1 MMSICQGVPPGRCQM
16 PCHSRQ
22 RSPAAVHEMQIVQT
36 GGTGH
41 GRHDTEAKVTVQSRR
56 VDMEV
61 YIPVPDQQA
70 RPERAHGMDH
80 GTCPAPM
87 SFYVQFCH
95 DVPGFCLCGAGHR
108 LPGGYVVHTVSLWGA
123 VCLQEKKAFLFD
135 MLGTFFYGKKRQN
148 FPLQS
153 WKKGSCRSVAD
164 RGVPSW
170 PGHDV
175 ISRRDLW
182 IFVTR
187 RQPARIV
194 AAVAA

>member
-1 MMSICQGVPPGRCQM
+1 M
-16 PCHSRQ
+16 PFQAAFFR
-22 RSPAAVHEMQIVQT
+22 PAAVHEMQIVQT

-95 DVPGFCLCGAGHR
+95 DVPGFCL
-108 LPGGYVVHTVSLWGA
+108 
-123 VCLQEKKAFLFD
+123 
-135 MLGTFFYGKKRQN
+135 
-148 FPLQS
+148 
-153 WKKGSCRSVAD
+153 
-164 RGVPSW
+164 
-170 PGHDV
+170 
-175 ISRRDLW
+175 
-182 IFVTR
+182 
-187 RQPARIV
+187 
-194 AAVAA
+194 